1 MPDNVQEPRPYK
13 VGRLALVNEQIRQ
26 IGHRAKPLGMR
37 QEIEDVLLA
46 VVAKLETEPL
56 TWGDPQYATRHP
68 GGLVLRG
75 LHFPLIVRYAAFEHE
90 RAVIILDM
98 RVFPGHP
105 LGGEP

>member
-1 MPDNVQEPRPYK
+1 MPDNAEPSGSYK
-13 VGRLALVNEQIRQ
+13 VSRLEIVNEQIRQ
-26 IGHRAKPLGMR
+26 LGQRATLLGMS
-37 QEIEDVLLA
+37 QEIKDALLE

-75 LHFPLIVRYAAFEHE
+75 LRFPLLVRYAAFENE
-90 RAVIILDM
+90 RAVIILHL

-105 LGGEP
+105 LADEP

>member
-1 MPDNVQEPRPYK
+1 MPDLAEPSGPYK
-13 VGRLALVNEQIRQ
+13 VSRLATVNEQIRQ
-26 IGHRAKPLGMR
+26 IGQRAKVLGMH
-37 QEIEDVLLA
+37 QDVKNALLA

-68 GGLVLRG
+68 GGFVLRG
-75 LHFPLIVRYAAFEHE
+75 LRFPLIVRYAAFEHE
-90 RAVIILDM
+90 RAVILLDL

>member
-1 MPDNVQEPRPYK
+1 MPDNAEQSGPYK
-13 VGRLALVNEQIRQ
+13 VGRLAVVNEQIRQ
-26 IGHRAKPLGMR
+26 IGQKAKLLGMR
-37 QEIEDVLLA
+37 QEIENALLA
-46 VVAKLETEPL
+46 VVSKLEAEPL

-75 LHFPLIVRYAAFEHE
+75 LRFPLIVRYAAFEHE

>member
-1 MPDNVQEPRPYK
+1 MPDPAEQSRPYK
-13 VGRLALVNEQIRQ
+13 VGRLAVVNEQIRQ
-26 IGHRAKPLGMR
+26 IGQRANRLGMR
-37 QEIEDVLLA
+37 QEVEDALLA

-56 TWGDPQYATRHP
+56 TWGDPEYATRQP

-90 RAVIILDM
+90 HAVIILDL
-98 RVFPGHP
+98 RVFPGQP